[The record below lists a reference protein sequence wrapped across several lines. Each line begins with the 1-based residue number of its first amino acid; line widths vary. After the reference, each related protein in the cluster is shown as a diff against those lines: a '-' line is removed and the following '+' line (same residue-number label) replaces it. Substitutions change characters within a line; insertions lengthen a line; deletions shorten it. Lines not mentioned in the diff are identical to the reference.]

1 MVIHNSLSDFIL
13 FLYVH
18 MSNVDDSY
26 DPRELGTIKGK
37 MNKLFPAD
45 MDPEKKLYA
54 SLREYNSF
62 DKSKLYEL
70 VRDSLS
76 HFKDQ
81 ISEKES
87 IYADLY
93 EIVQAD
99 GQLTQSEAK
108 SLETIRNI
116 IDHHAALHEK

>member
-1 MVIHNSLSDFIL
+1 MVIHDTLPDFIL

-26 DPRELGTIKGK
+26 DPKELGTIKGK
-37 MNKLFPAD
+37 VSKLFPGNT
-45 MDPEKKLYA
+45 DPEKKLYA
-54 SLREYNSF
+54 TLRQYNSF

-70 VRDSLS
+70 VRDSLN

-81 ISEKES
+81 ISEKEN

-93 EIVQAD
+93 EIIQAD
-99 GQLTQSEAK
+99 GQLTHSETK
-108 SLETIRNI
+108 SLETIRKI
-116 IDHHAALHEK
+116 IDHHAALQEK